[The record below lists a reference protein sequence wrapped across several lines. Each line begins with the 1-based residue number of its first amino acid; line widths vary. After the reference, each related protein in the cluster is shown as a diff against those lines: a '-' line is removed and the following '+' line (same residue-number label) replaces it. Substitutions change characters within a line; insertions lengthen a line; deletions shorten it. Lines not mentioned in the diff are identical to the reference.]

1 MKMKFY
7 VCTHCGNIVA
17 FANDAGVPI
26 VCCGQKMAE
35 LVPNTVEASVEKHLP
50 VISQEG
56 NIVTVTVGSVDHPM
70 GEEHLIDWVALETQQ
85 GNQRKQLI
93 VDGEPKVQC
102 ALVEGDAVVAAYA
115 YCNLHGLWKTEA

>member
-1 MKMKFY
+1 MKFY

-35 LVPNTVEASVEKHLP
+35 LVPNTVEASEEKLLP

-70 GEEHLIDWVALETQQ
+70 GEEHLIEWVALETQQ

-93 VDGEPKVQC
+93 VDGEPKVQF

-115 YCNLHGLWKTEA
+115 YCNLHGLWKAEA

>member
-1 MKMKFY
+1 MKFY

-17 FANDAGVPI
+17 FANGAGVPI
-26 VCCGQKMAE
+26 MCCGQKMNE

-56 NIVTVTVGSVDHPM
+56 NIVTVTVGSAAHPM

-93 VDGEPKVQC
+93 VDGDPSVQF

-115 YCNLHGLWKTEA
+115 YCNLHGLWKAEA

>member
-1 MKMKFY
+1 MKFY
-7 VCTHCGNIVA
+7 VCAHCGNIVA

-93 VDGEPKVQC
+93 FDGEPKVQF
-102 ALVEGDAVVAAYA
+102 ALVEGDAVIAAYA
-115 YCNLHGLWKTEA
+115 YCNLHGLWKAEA

>member
-1 MKMKFY
+1 MKFY

-70 GEEHLIDWVALETQQ
+70 GEEHLIEWVALETQQ

-93 VDGEPKVQC
+93 VDGEPKVQF

>member
-1 MKMKFY
+1 MKFY

-85 GNQRKQLI
+85 GNQRKHLI
-93 VDGEPKVQC
+93 VDGEPKVQF

-115 YCNLHGLWKTEA
+115 YCNLHGLWKAEA